1 MTKLTASSTS
11 SPTLNEDQSK
21 QIEVTNNSGVTACIL
36 TPTTNNPTDPAN
48 GVMVY
53 DQSLELL
60 KATDGTTTINNNATQ
75 TFTLDQYYID
85 PTTHQ
90 KKYAT
95 LYNLLVSTADWLS
108 PVANLGVIQ
117 IMSKYAPQT
126 VTAESLKSM
135 KEAATFFQTINAYP
149 NSKLTTDFQT
159 AMSGSQTAAS
169 KAADGSSG
177 SSDAVADSIADNVN
191 KFFKSTTSYKDVT
204 LASFVAM
211 QSYYQAFPFAWAA
224 YGDKTFYLYATTGST
239 TQFMGTITLT
249 KPTTLDV
256 TLPNAGYSCTF
267 APAVKP
273 SDTTSVEVDNSQSK
287 TLVYLNGLFVDSAS
301 PDNPALAVKGL
312 FMVKS
317 QFTQTPSDTAI
328 IPVLTGT
335 VNGMMALGFDQPQK
349 SDDKQHSDYW
359 NVLFAPKGVA
369 QIFESVMAWGGAVM
383 LLHFVGTTL
392 YGIYKWA
399 RGLGAAK
406 QPTMQEMFEQQ
417 LKSIQDALQ
426 AQNQDV
432 AQRMSDGQM
441 SAPSSPEAAMQDL
454 AVQTG
459 NIADEVNAASLEDG
473 VNAMNTTMQELAQ
486 YMSEMS
492 QDQLTQL
499 EGLSGQLQ
507 DIQNALTNATSE
519 TLHTVVQE
527 QVQAMKDLHS
537 GMDGF
542 VDSVSESLS
551 AQSAEMIKS
560 NQTAVQEIN
569 KQIEESQ
576 EEQEKIVDDDDPAVE
591 PIDE

>member
-1 MTKLTASSTS
+1 MTRLTAPSTS
-11 SPTLNEDQSK
+11 PTPNGDQSK

-90 KKYAT
+90 KKYST

-159 AMSGSQTAAS
+159 AMSGAQTAAS

-499 EGLSGQLQ
+499 EGLGGQLQ
-507 DIQNALTNATSE
+507 DVQNALTNATSE

-576 EEQEKIVDDDDPAVE
+576 EEQEKIVDDDDPAAE